1 MVWCGTKQIGF
12 GKAQSRNNRVIVVA
26 NYYPPGNVNGHYLQ
40 NVRPPL
46 PGSELRFDVSLL
58 PEESISGGYTIA
70 SSTSSSVAS
79 SDAESVVSIDSLLKH
94 KHRSAR

>member
-26 NYYPPGNVNGHYLQ
+26 NYYPPGPGNINGHYLQ

-46 PGSELRFDVSLL
+46 PSSE
-58 PEESISGGYTIA
+58 PPA
-70 SSTSSSVAS
+70 
-79 SDAESVVSIDSLLKH
+79 K
-94 KHRSAR
+94 